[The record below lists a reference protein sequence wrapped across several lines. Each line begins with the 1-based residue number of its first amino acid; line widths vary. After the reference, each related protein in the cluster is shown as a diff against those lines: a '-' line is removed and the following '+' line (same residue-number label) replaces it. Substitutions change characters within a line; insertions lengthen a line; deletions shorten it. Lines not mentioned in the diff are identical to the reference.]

1 MEEYLESLQSQDL
14 MANVGQQMD
23 LSVKTAEMVWWIK
36 HELLLKGEM
45 VLDKTLI
52 IAGDFLALLLYQDQ
66 MGDADQTTDLSVK
79 IVEIENLRFNI

>member
-1 MEEYLESLQSQDL
+1 